1 MRDGFAYEVF
11 DALKDVV
18 FDHVLLIDDSE
29 QIVRVRLSDESTR
42 SVSDYLGKRLNEL
55 MDPASYTTLH
65 DALQTVRAT
74 GSAQTCRYDLVSN
87 GSSLPYRVRIT
98 MLAQSHF
105 LVISQNLTEV
115 PRHEAELRKNEQFRR
130 MLLDAIPDS
139 IFHMDAEGTYL
150 GYTSGDVNRLLVQ
163 PEHFLGKKVGDVFPT
178 DISEMNLVA
187 ISKALETGQMQFF
200 TYRSPVRDSY
210 YESRVVPLNET
221 EVISIIRDVTAR
233 KRYEDAIVAVNDELE
248 ARVAERTAELTAA
261 NLELEAFCYAA
272 SHDLRTP
279 LRSING
285 FSRIILD
292 DFHGVLPKEVVEHL
306 DRIRK
311 ATRRMDG
318 IINDMLRLAGV
329 VRSELEKST
338 ISLAELCKEVA
349 DYVDPAECV
358 VIDLDPQVEVQG
370 DRRLLTIAIENL
382 LSNAVKFTSLRVDP
396 HVVVGER
403 SGTFF
408 VRDNGVGFEQ
418 EHATRLFM
426 AFERLHSPSE
436 FPGNGIGLATVK
448 RIIDRHGGQ
457 IWAESE
463 PGNGATF
470 YFTLS

>member
-1 MRDGFAYEVF
+1 EGRRPFR
-11 DALKDVV
+11 
-18 FDHVLLIDDSE
+18 
-29 QIVRVRLSDESTR
+29 VRVTPLEP
-42 SVSDYLGKRLNEL
+42 G
-55 MDPASYTTLH
+55 
-65 DALQTVRAT
+65 
-74 GSAQTCRYDLVSN
+74 
-87 GSSLPYRVRIT
+87 
-98 MLAQSHF
+98 HF
-105 LVISQNLTEV
+105 LIISQNLTDV
-115 PRHEAELRKNEQFRR
+115 TRREAELRKNEQFQR

-139 IFHMDAEGTYL
+139 IFHMDSEGTYL
-150 GYTSGDVNRLLVQ
+150 GYTSGDINRLLVR
-163 PEHFLGKKVGDVFPT
+163 PEDFLGKKVTEVFPP
-178 DISEMNLVA
+178 DIAEMNLNSIARA
-187 ISKALETGQMQFF
+187 IETGQMQFF
-200 TYRSPVRDSY
+200 TYRSPVRESY
-210 YESRVVPLNET
+210 YESRVVPLNEN
-221 EVISIIRDVTAR
+221 EGISIIRDVTAR

-292 DFHGVLPKEVVEHL
+292 DHYDSLPGEVVDHL
-306 DRIRK
+306 ERVRK

-329 VRSELEKST
+329 VRSDLERNP
-338 ISLAELCKEVA
+338 ISLANLCYEVA
-349 DYVDPAECV
+349 EYVDTSECV
-358 VIDLDPQVEVQG
+358 VIELDPSIEVHG
-370 DRRLLTIAIENL
+370 DRRLLTIALENL
-382 LSNAVKFTSLRVDP
+382 LSNAVKFSSRRIDP

-403 SGTFF
+403 DGTYF

-448 RIIDRHGGQ
+448 RIIDRHGGR

-470 YFTLS
+470 YFTLSH